1 LSGKP
6 GHTSGSNRVAFT
18 KASAD
23 RIASVVRTVEQGN
36 RDGVPFVGSPRM
48 QDAGAKIRQG
58 TFDGDWD
65 IGSTKTVKFC
75 GSTQT
80 AEVTNL
86 TMHWWSGGSG
96 TSTSSGT
103 VLFSKA
109 CGTNSAIEIGV
120 DQCKNI
126 GGAINKIASFAS
138 SEIQVLGHDDSG
150 CLKWYSI
157 TTCSTATT
165 GGG

>member
-1 LSGKP
+1 MSGKP

-23 RIASVVRTVEQGN
+23 RIAAVVRTVEQGS
-36 RDGVPFVGSPRM
+36 RDGVPFVGAPRM
-48 QDAGAKIRQG
+48 QDLGAKIRQG

-65 IGSTKTVKFC
+65 IGDTKTVTFC

-86 TMHWWSGGSG
+86 TMHWMAHE
-96 TSTSSGT
+96 TGT
-103 VLFSKA
+103 VLFTKS
-109 CGTNSAIEIGV
+109 CGTNTAIEIGV

-126 GGAINKIASFAS
+126 GGSIAKIASFS
-138 SEIQVLGHDDSG
+138 STEIQILGHNTTSG
-150 CLKWYSI
+150 CLQWYSI

>member
-1 LSGKP
+1 MAGGRA
-6 GHTSGSNRVAFT
+6 GHTEGSNRVTFT

-23 RIASVVRTVEQGN
+23 RIAKAVRIVEQGN
-36 RDGVPFVGSPRM
+36 RDAVPFVGAPRI
-48 QDAGAKIRQG
+48 QAGGGQTIKKG
-58 TFDGDWD
+58 TFTGDWD
-65 IGSTKTVKFC
+65 IGSTKTVTVC
-75 GSTQT
+75 GGTQT

-86 TMHWWSGGSG
+86 SMHWMDNG
-96 TSTSSGT
+96 TGT

-109 CGTNSAIEIGV
+109 CGTNSAIEISV

-126 GGAINKIASFAS
+126 GGSIAKIASFAS
-138 SEIQVLGHDDSG
+138 SEVQILGHSASG
-150 CLKWYSI
+150 CLQWYSI